1 MIRFAK
7 YTLAIFIL
15 VALFLNQSCFARNK
29 HNHEEKITEEE
40 KLAIAEVLD
49 GMIYVPS
56 GTITVKQNENPV
68 KVDLRDTVFSS
79 SGFWLGRTEVTQRV
93 WTAIMKYNNSH
104 HQGDDYPVENV
115 SWFECQCFI
124 SRLRKLTG
132 IEFRLP
138 QIEEWKYAAYAGDT
152 NSLFAGSDSINEVGW
167 YRKNS
172 NDETHPVAK
181 KRPNKLGF
189 YDMTGNVSELCED
202 HSYYNTHKSLAKNL
216 ITETELCYHD
226 TIIKEGVEGKSY
238 QKLKDINKILRISK
252 LAVGGSYIDFLEDC
266 TLYNN
271 LYSCVWEEKGNW
283 ELGLRLAFSLR
294 KIYKSE
300 TSATYDYKQKQH
312 ER

>member
-15 VALFLNQSCFARNK
+15 VALFLNQSCFAQNK

-56 GTITVKQNENPV
+56 GTIMVKQNENPI

-167 YRKNS
+167 YRK
-172 NDETHPVAK
+172 TAMM
-181 KRPNKLGF
+181 KL
-189 YDMTGNVSELCED
+189 TP
-202 HSYYNTHKSLAKNL
+202 
-216 ITETELCYHD
+216 
-226 TIIKEGVEGKSY
+226 
-238 QKLKDINKILRISK
+238 
-252 LAVGGSYIDFLEDC
+252 
-266 TLYNN
+266 
-271 LYSCVWEEKGNW
+271 
-283 ELGLRLAFSLR
+283 
-294 KIYKSE
+294 
-300 TSATYDYKQKQH
+300 
-312 ER
+312 

>member
-167 YRKNS
+167 YRK
-172 NDETHPVAK
+172 
-181 KRPNKLGF
+181 
-189 YDMTGNVSELCED
+189 
-202 HSYYNTHKSLAKNL
+202 
-216 ITETELCYHD
+216 
-226 TIIKEGVEGKSY
+226 
-238 QKLKDINKILRISK
+238 
-252 LAVGGSYIDFLEDC
+252 
-266 TLYNN
+266 
-271 LYSCVWEEKGNW
+271 
-283 ELGLRLAFSLR
+283 
-294 KIYKSE
+294 
-300 TSATYDYKQKQH
+300 KQQ
-312 ER
+312 